1 MIEESYVS
9 FDTAK
14 MLKEAGFDV
23 PGRGVYVTDR
33 TGYYEFREY
42 DNKQTTDDLCWDT
55 EDGFQYEYLA
65 PTQALAAR
73 WLREAYGIHVVIT
86 EEAYTNGINYLWQV
100 LIYNPLSVDC
110 WDNKSTGMYGDNG
123 EYKTYEE
130 ALEAGLQEA
139 IKLIK
144 KQ

>member
-1 MIEESYVS
+1 MIEEQFVS

-14 MLKEAGFDV
+14 LLKEVGFNI
-23 PGRGVYVTDR
+23 PCRGIYVTDH

-65 PTQALAAR
+65 PTQALADK
-73 WLREAYGIHVVIT
+73 WLREVYNIAIYSLYDDDMEQWFYFVDAFTKNPVI
-86 EEAYTNGINYLWQV
+86 NGFQ
-100 LIYNPLSVDC
+100 SG
-110 WDNKSTGMYGDNG
+110 S
-123 EYKTYEE
+123 EYDDYESAFE
-130 ALEAGLQEA
+130 DGLREA

-144 KQ
+144 M

>member
-14 MLKEAGFDV
+14 LLKEAGFEANIKT
-23 PGRGVYVTDR
+23 RYVEEEKGEWMFSELGSKRSD
-33 TGYYEFREY
+33 YNYF
-42 DNKQTTDDLCWDT
+42 DDTIAC
-55 EDGFQYEYLA
+55 

-73 WLREAYGIHVVIT
+73 WLREVYNLHVVIT
-86 EEAYTNGINYLWQV
+86 EEAYVNGINYLWQV
-100 LIYNPLSVDC
+100 LVYNPKSLDC
-110 WDNKSTGMYGDNG
+110 WDNKSTGLYGDNG

-144 KQ
+144 Q

>member
-1 MIEESYVS
+1 MIEESFVS

-23 PGRGVYVTDR
+23 PCRGVYVTDR

-55 EDGFQYEYLA
+55 DDGFQYEYLA

-73 WLREAYGIHVVIT
+73 WLREIHHYAVCVWFSKDHEKWFYAHGNMDNIMFDT
-86 EEAYTNGINYLWQV
+86 DYCISEY
-100 LIYNPLSVDC
+100 IYDS
-110 WDNKSTGMYGDNG
+110 
-123 EYKTYEE
+123 YEE

-144 KQ
+144 K